1 MTIVFRATQ
10 PDELRRAAVVVTTAL
25 MGSPPSD
32 DDWNERGQASWEE
45 MPSYTAWDDDRCVGH
60 VGHFLVETVVPGG
73 TRLGT
78 GAVSRV
84 GVLPTYRRRGIAK
97 GLMHELVAD
106 ADRRGLPLMSLRA
119 SEATIYERFGFG
131 LAGEF
136 CGIELIPRQAAPIRG
151 AAADGSMRLLRPDEI
166 VDVLPDLYDRV
177 AFGRPGVITR
187 PASWYRRLFKD
198 AIEGSKAS
206 FVAVHTNADGIDD
219 GYIHYEN
226 EWDDGHAD
234 GPTGKGEVYDAY
246 GATPATELALWQYLC
261 DVDLVTRWKAT
272 ERPIDDLVR
281 TACHNTRAY
290 RVRSVDDEQWLRLID
305 VDTALAARTYSPA
318 DGEVAIRVTDPLLPR
333 NDGTFVI
340 SADGARR
347 DDAAEADIVTDI
359 VGLSAAYLGGT
370 SWFAVTATGRASTG
384 DPASIALADTLFRTT
399 PGPFCGTFF

>member
-1 MTIVFRATQ
+1 MTIVFRVTQ
-10 PDELRRAAVVVTTAL
+10 PDEFRRAADVVSTAL

-32 DDWNERGQASWEE
+32 DDWDERGRASWEE
-45 MPSYTAWDDDRCVGH
+45 MPSYTAWDGDRCVGH
-60 VGHFLVETVVPGG
+60 VGHFLVDTVVPGG

-97 GLMHELVAD
+97 GLMHELIAD

-136 CGIELIPRQAAPIRG
+136 CGIELIPGQAAPIRG
-151 AAADGSMRLLRPDEI
+151 AATDGSMRLLRPDEI

-187 PASWYRRLFKD
+187 PASWYRRLFKA
-198 AIEGSKAS
+198 AIEGTKAS
-206 FVAVHTNADGIDD
+206 FVAVHTNADGVDD
-219 GYIHYEN
+219 GYVHYEN
-226 EWDDGHAD
+226 EWDDDHRD

-261 DVDLVTRWKAT
+261 DVDLVTRWKAA
-272 ERPIDDLVR
+272 ERPIDDIVR
-281 TACHNTRAY
+281 TACSNTRAY

-305 VDTALAARTYSPA
+305 VETALAARTYSPA
-318 DGEVAIRVTDPLLPR
+318 AGEVTIRVTDPQLPS
-333 NDGTFVI
+333 NDGAFVVS
-340 SADGARR
+340 SAGARR
-347 DDAAEADIVTDI
+347 DDSAAADIVTDI

-370 SWFAVTATGRASTG
+370 SWFAIAATGRASAS
-384 DPASIALADTLFRTT
+384 DPSSIALADTLFRTT